1 MEDFTM
7 LTTTQVNKENVL
19 IGLDN
24 TYNDVIHKKLNGIIH
39 NICANKV
46 RTNPTLSLEDLK
58 QESWLRIYEVIDKN
72 LKKGIELEISYLIT
86 VAQTTTLGTCQK
98 ESKRLDNID
107 DFASNLMSVSD
118 GKMDDNHSVKLN
130 VAKAKLEYE
139 LSMTRPDEEKS
150 TVLRISLEDLL
161 ESMEDELVRNLII
174 IRYIK
179 ECNGTSDRITK
190 LYNEFKAT
198 LDAER
203 LQILDDME
211 KFTSNAAFKVLG
223 MRATDNRSTE
233 IRKTMKD
240 ILSCLR

>member
-1 MEDFTM
+1 M
-7 LTTTQVNKENVL
+7 LTTTQINRDNVL
-19 IGLDN
+19 LGIDG
-24 TYNDVIHKKLNGIIH
+24 TYNEVIHKKLNGIIH
-39 NICANKV
+39 NISMNKV

-86 VAQTTTLGTCQK
+86 IAQTTTLGACQR

-107 DFASNLMSVSD
+107 NFASNLMSASD
-118 GKMDDNHSVKLN
+118 GIETNNHSIKTN

-139 LSMTRPDEEKS
+139 LSAIKPDEEKS

-179 ECNGTSDRITK
+179 ECNGTSKRITK
-190 LYNEFKAT
+190 LYEDFKST
-198 LDAER
+198 LDYDR
-203 LQILDDME
+203 LQLLEEMD
-211 KFTSNAAFKVLG
+211 KFTSNVAFRVLG

-233 IRKTMKD
+233 VRKTMKK
-240 ILSCLR
+240 ILAALL

>member
-1 MEDFTM
+1 M

-24 TYNDVIHKKLNGIIH
+24 TYNDIIHKKLNGIIH

-86 VAQTTTLGTCQK
+86 VVQTTTLGTCQK
-98 ESKRLDNID
+98 EAQRLENID
-107 DFASNLMSVSD
+107 DFASNLISVSD
-118 GKMDDNHSVKLN
+118 GQMDDNYSVKLN

-179 ECNGTSDRITK
+179 ECNGTSKRITK
-190 LYNEFKAT
+190 LYEDFKAT
-198 LDAER
+198 LDTDR
-203 LQILDDME
+203 LKLLEEMD
-211 KFTSNAAFKVLG
+211 KFTSNTAFKVLG
-223 MRATDNRSTE
+223 MRATDNRSTQ
-233 IRKTMKD
+233 IRKNLKD
-240 ILSCLR
+240 LLMILR